1 MFKIKDEYKLE
12 LQTPEIIK
20 LFGDTKILLVK
31 MKNGEYVESLELA
44 EVILVSCNLVDTQ
57 YNESLK
63 YYTLLRITNLMLIC

>member
-31 MKNGEYVESLELA
+31 MKNGEYVVSLELA